1 MPTISHSTSS
11 SSINTVSS
19 DSDRAYRVLGRHRRK
34 SNPSPTIE
42 VKKPTSTTQSI
53 TKVALSATLSNADK
67 TAHLKEKIESKKAKI
82 SKLKKRLARYQSRP
96 EKSDKLSKLE
106 ERIKETHVKI
116 AAHEQKI
123 SLLNATVE
131 QRIEKGLPA
140 IADIPVV
147 PLEEEAVKKE
157 KSIYSTVRFFTEFK
171 DQTPL
176 MQVIQVIFSVAILA
190 VRLLVDGL
198 VFITNTY
205 VDGVLEGKIRN
216 GTLTK
221 LVVKT
226 GVDTLS
232 DPELVQTIIDT
243 GEKLIESYGDKAAV
257 VIVALL
263 RNKATLSAIEDAL
276 AGLIKNPDIEK
287 GIADLIAS
295 EKIKTAVRGFIQDQ
309 GETLTG
315 VAKRA
320 LTDKELEALIICFLR
335 KLLGDSATGMATRVA
350 DNVTF
355 GVGGKLVQG
364 AGAVKDAAGSAA
376 SRLRSGADALRSTA
390 TQFVRNRLGLISP
403 PSETATSRPSGEG

>member
-19 DSDRAYRVLGRHRRK
+19 DSDRAYRPLGRHRRK
-34 SNPSPTIE
+34 SSPSPTIE
-42 VKKPTSTTQSI
+42 VQKPTSTTKSI
-53 TKVALSATLSNADK
+53 TKVALSAALSNADK
-67 TAHLKEKIESKKAKI
+67 KVHLNEKIEIQKAKI
-82 SKLKKRLARYQSRP
+82 RKLEKRLARYKSRP

-106 ERIKETHVKI
+106 QRIQKTHVKV
-116 AAHEQKI
+116 AAHEQTLSK
-123 SLLNATVE
+123 LNATIE

-147 PLEEEAVKKE
+147 PLEEEVVKKE

-243 GEKLIESYGDKAAV
+243 GEKLIESLGDKASV

-276 AGLIKNPDIEK
+276 SRLIKNPDIEQ
-287 GIADLIAS
+287 GIAGLIGS

-335 KLLGDSATGMATRVA
+335 KLLGDSATGMAIRVA
-350 DNVTF
+350 DNVTL

-376 SRLRSGADALRSTA
+376 SRLRSGAGAIRSTA

-403 PSETATSRPSGEG
+403 PSETATSRPSGEA